1 MAHQRVVSIHS
12 EPKEAEQEAEMH
24 ETEAVFYEYVFGRA
38 KEDSA
43 LNTQECVTFEE
54 AHQMQATTTS
64 VIREAGS
71 SPAAIVGRRLAEL
84 GEVLF
89 TIIIPQL
96 VYTYSLYY
104 SFTWVI
110 TLLLILNLRYH
121 SVMP

>member
-1 MAHQRVVSIHS
+1 MAHQRVVSTHS

-43 LNTQECVTFEE
+43 LNSQECVTFEE
-54 AHQMQATTTS
+54 AHQMQATR
-64 VIREAGS
+64 VVREAGS

-89 TIIIPQL
+89 TI
-96 VYTYSLYY
+96 SH
-104 SFTWVI
+104 
-110 TLLLILNLRYH
+110 N
-121 SVMP
+121 